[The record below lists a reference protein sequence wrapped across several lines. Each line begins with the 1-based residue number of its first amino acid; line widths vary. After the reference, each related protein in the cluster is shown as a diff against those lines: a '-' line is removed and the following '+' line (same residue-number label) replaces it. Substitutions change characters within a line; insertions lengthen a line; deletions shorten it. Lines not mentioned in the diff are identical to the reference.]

1 MLSCISGVRDLDRK
15 GLRDLLDVKKEKR
28 MEGLD
33 DSALVRDRVKY
44 VFPNAQQ

>member
-15 GLRDLLDVKKEKR
+15 GLRDLLDVKKKR

-33 DSALVRDRVKY
+33 DSAWVRDRVKY